1 MLIDEES
8 ASAAEIVAGA
18 IRDHNRGI
26 LVGKRTYG
34 KGTIQKIN
42 TVPMGTAKNVWSG
55 FKLTT
60 EKFYSP
66 RGLTYTGVGV
76 TPHTVIAD
84 ENRERTTSARPVDG
98 RVPLPLPRSASSLDD
113 PYIQEAV
120 RVSQA
125 L

>member
-1 MLIDEES
+1 MLIDGES
-8 ASAAEIVAGA
+8 ASASEIVAGA
-18 IRDHNRGI
+18 IRDHNRGTLI
-26 LVGKRTYG
+26 GKRTYG

-66 RGLTYTGVGV
+66 KGSIYSGVGV
-76 TPHTVIAD
+76 TPHIVISD
-84 ENRERTTSARPVDG
+84 ENQQWTTSARPVDG
-98 RVPLPLPRSASSLDD
+98 RVPLPRPRSASSPDD